1 MRLLHSA
8 ARTTA
13 RFASEN
19 VVSFA
24 GLEPVMRLAQDAG
37 LHELVGQR
45 VRLGT
50 SIGSNPAGK
59 VATIVAGMVA
69 GADSID
75 DLDALRHGGMD
86 RLFGQVYAP
95 STLGSFLREF
105 SFGHVRRLES
115 AARQVLVELAA
126 TTPLLRGTEGF
137 TYVDVDSLLRRVYG
151 HAKQGAG
158 FGHTKVGGYPV
169 LLRGLSPLIATI
181 CTDLA
186 APVVAATRLRGGT
199 AGSARG
205 AASLVAEAL
214 TTAQATARA
223 TARAVGAGPSEGET
237 GPRETGRHAQLL
249 LRGDSA
255 FYAGPVISAAR
266 RHDARFSVTVSMN
279 PAVRRAINRIDE
291 AAWIPIHYPNAVWDD
306 ETGQWI
312 SDAEV
317 AEICYTAFAGT
328 KHEVTARLVVRRV
341 RREPPPGQDEL
352 LPAWRYH
359 AFITDT
365 GLSTVDADLTH
376 RAHAVVE
383 QVFADLIDGPL
394 AHLPSGRFTA
404 NAAWLTCAGIAHN
417 LLRAAACLTSRAHA
431 RARGQTLRRR
441 FIHVAA
447 QVVHHARG
455 VRLDLPRHWPWA
467 GWWLRLF
474 DETHSPPLPA

>member
-8 ARTTA
+8 ARTAATFDA
-13 RFASEN
+13 EN

-37 LHELVGQR
+37 LHDRVAER

-59 VATIVAGMVA
+59 TATIVAGMVA

-105 SFGHVRRLES
+105 SFGHVRQLEA
-115 AARQVLVELAA
+115 AARELLVELAGQ
-126 TTPLLRGTEGF
+126 TPVLAGTEGF
-137 TYVDVDSLLRRVYG
+137 TYVDVDSLLRRTYG

-169 LLRGLSPLIATI
+169 LLRGLSPLVATI
-181 CTDLA
+181 STDA
-186 APVVAATRLRGGT
+186 APPVIASTRLRGGR

-214 TTAQATARA
+214 GTARA
-223 TARAVGAGPSEGET
+223 LGADADRTAR
-237 GPRETGRHAQLL
+237 LL

-255 FYAGPVISAAR
+255 FYTGTVISAAR
-266 RHDARFSVTVSMN
+266 RHGARFSVTVTMN
-279 PAVRRAINRIDE
+279 PAIRRAIE
-291 AAWIPIHYPNAVWDD
+291 AIPDSAWVPIRYPNAVWDD
-306 ETGQWI
+306 EAGAWI

-317 AEICYTAFAGT
+317 AETGYTAFAGT
-328 KHEVTARLVVRRV
+328 THELTARLVVRRV
-341 RREPPPGQDEL
+341 RRQAPPGQDEL

-359 AFITDT
+359 AFFTDT
-365 GLSTVDADLTH
+365 KLPTVAADLTH

-394 AHLPSGRFTA
+394 AHLPSGRFAA

-417 LLRAAACLTSRAHA
+417 LLRAAASLTSRAHA
-431 RARGQTLRRR
+431 RARSHTLRRR
-441 FIHVAA
+441 FIHLAA
-447 QVVHHARG
+447 VVVRHARG
-455 VRLDLPRHWPWA
+455 VRLDLPLHWPWA
-467 GWWLRLF
+467 GWWMRLF
-474 DETHSPPLPA
+474 DETHSPPIPA